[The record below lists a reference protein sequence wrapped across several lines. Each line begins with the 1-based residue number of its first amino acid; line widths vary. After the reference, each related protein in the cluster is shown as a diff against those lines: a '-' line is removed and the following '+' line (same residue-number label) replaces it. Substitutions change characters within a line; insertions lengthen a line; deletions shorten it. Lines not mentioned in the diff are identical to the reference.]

1 MQELITADEAV
12 AMKRRPQSQNLN
24 EDVPEETILTLRDEL
39 GNSALHLM
47 FKLNQ
52 LAAVKYVL

>member
-1 MQELITADEAV
+1 MITADEAV